1 MLNSYQIPG
10 MSPILETTPGSTEW
24 PGPDLGA
31 HTNEVLTG
39 LLNLSQEKVDEYHK
53 LGITF
58 GK

>member
-1 MLNSYQIPG
+1 